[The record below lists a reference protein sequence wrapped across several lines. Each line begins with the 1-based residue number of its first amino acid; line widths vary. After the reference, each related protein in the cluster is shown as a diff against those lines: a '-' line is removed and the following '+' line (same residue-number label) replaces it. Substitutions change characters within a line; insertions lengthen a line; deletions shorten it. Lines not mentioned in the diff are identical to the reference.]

1 MSHSEQRSVITCAAA
16 RQLVD
21 EAIAAAVREGRT
33 IAVAVTDPAG
43 HVVAAAR
50 MDGVAPAVNGFAED
64 KAYTSAMLK
73 RTTTELARGMEAT
86 RQQEFGAMS
95 RPRLCAWPGGQPIF
109 EDGVLIGG
117 LGVSGA
123 PGPVDIVI
131 GTAALKAM
139 GLKSTED

>member
-1 MSHSEQRSVITCAAA
+1 MPHSEQRPVITCAAA
-16 RQLVD
+16 RKLVD
-21 EAIAAAVREGRT
+21 EAIAAAAREGQT
-33 IAVAVTDPAG
+33 IAVAVADPAG

-73 RTTTELARGMEAT
+73 RSTSALAKGMEAT

-109 EDGVLIGG
+109 EGGSLIGG

-131 GTAALKAM
+131 GTAALEAM
-139 GLKSTED
+139 GFRTAAD